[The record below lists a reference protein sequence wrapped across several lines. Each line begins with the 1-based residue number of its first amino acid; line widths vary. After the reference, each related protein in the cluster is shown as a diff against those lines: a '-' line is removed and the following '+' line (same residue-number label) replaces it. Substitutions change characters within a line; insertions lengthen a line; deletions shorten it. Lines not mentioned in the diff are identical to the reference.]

1 MERYVGDASG
11 FQRAVQLAPTASWRE
26 GNTPL
31 FQMLE
36 NIGKTLGELLAE
48 TRPAVLFE
56 AMRHAVMS
64 GGKRVRPQICLAAA
78 MAVGGKA
85 EDAIFPAC
93 AIELLHSYTLVHD
106 DLPSMDNDTE
116 RRGKPTVWAKY
127 GEANAVLAG
136 DALQSLAFRA
146 AAMAPRNAGRIVA
159 ELAEAGVGVVR
170 GQVED
175 IDGDDVDFIYR
186 HKTADLFIA
195 AAAMGAHAGGGSDAD
210 VDRLRSYAL
219 NLGLAFQFE
228 DDLLDGDSP
237 YSREETERK
246 VAEHTSAAVAALE
259 GLPGDVS
266 HLASLAERLVGRSV

>member
-1 MERYVGDASG
+1 MMNDGGVDR
-11 FQRAVQLAPTASWRE
+11 FQWAVRLARTALGKK
-26 GNTPL
+26 GNTRL
-31 FQMLE
+31 LQMLE
-36 NIGKTLGELLAE
+36 TIEKTLGELLAE
-48 TRPAVLFE
+48 ARPAVLFD

-78 MAVGGKA
+78 MAVGGRPA
-85 EDAIFPAC
+85 DAVYPAC

-116 RRGKPTVWAKY
+116 RRGLPTVWAKY

-136 DALQSLAFRA
+136 DALQALAFRS
-146 AAMAPRNAGRIVA
+146 AAMSPRNADRIVA
-159 ELAEAGVGVVR
+159 ELAEAGIGVVR

-175 IDGDDVDFIYR
+175 LDGDDIDFIYR

-195 AAAMGAHAGGGSDAD
+195 AAVMGAYAGGGSDAA
-210 VDRLRSYAL
+210 VDKLRSYAL

-246 VAEHTSAAVAALE
+246 VAEHTSAAVAALD
-259 GLPGDVS
+259 GLSGDVS
-266 HLASLAERLVGRSV
+266 YLASLAERLVGRSV

>member
-1 MERYVGDASG
+1 MKDVIEKR
-11 FQRAVQLAPTASWRE
+11 
-26 GNTPL
+26 
-31 FQMLE
+31 LE
-36 NIGKTLGELLAE
+36 ELLSGV
-48 TRPAVLFE
+48 RPAVLFD

-78 MAVGGKA
+78 VAVGGKA
-85 EDAIFPAC
+85 EDAICPAC

-116 RRGKPTVWAKY
+116 RRGQPTVWTKF

-136 DALQSLAFRA
+136 DALQSLSFRA
-146 AAMAPRNAGRIVA
+146 AAQSPRNAGRIVA

-175 IDGDDVDFIYR
+175 LDGDDVDFIYR

-195 AAAMGAHAGGGSDAD
+195 AAVMGAYAGGGSEAD
-210 VDRLRSYAL
+210 VGRLREYAL

-228 DDLLDGDSP
+228 DDLLDDDSP
-237 YSREETERK
+237 YSKAETERK
-246 VAEHTSAAVAALE
+246 VAEHTEAAVSALE
-259 GLPGDVS
+259 GLTGDTS
-266 HLASLAERLVGRSV
+266 FLASLAERLVGRSE

>member
-1 MERYVGDASG
+1 MTEIIER
-11 FQRAVQLAPTASWRE
+11 T
-26 GNTPL
+26 
-31 FQMLE
+31 
-36 NIGKTLGELLAE
+36 LAE
-48 TRPAVLFE
+48 LMSQTRPAVLFD

-78 MAVGGKA
+78 VAVGG
-85 EDAIFPAC
+85 DAADAVHPAC

-116 RRGKPTVWAKY
+116 RRGQPTVWAKY

-136 DALQSLAFRA
+136 DALQSLAFQA

-159 ELAEAGVGVVR
+159 ELADAGVGVVR

-175 IDGDDVDFIYR
+175 LDGDDIDFIYR

-195 AAAMGAHAGGGSDAD
+195 AAAMGGYAGGASDAD
-210 VDRLRSYAL
+210 VERLRSYAR

-237 YSREETERK
+237 YSREETERR
-246 VAEHTSAAVAALE
+246 VSAHTAAAIAALD
-259 GLPGDVS
+259 GLPGDTS
-266 HLASLAERLVGRSV
+266 YLSSLAERLVGRSV